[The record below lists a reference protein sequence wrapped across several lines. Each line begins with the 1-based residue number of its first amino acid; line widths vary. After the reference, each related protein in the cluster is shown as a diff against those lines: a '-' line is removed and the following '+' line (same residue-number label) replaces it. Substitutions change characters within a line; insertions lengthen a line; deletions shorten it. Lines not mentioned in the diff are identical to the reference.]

1 MAKIDRGG
9 EAKTTADAKRL
20 RQQDDQVK
28 ENTSTEKRSA
38 LFEWEDD
45 GGAQQS
51 DADGQTDTARPSSGE
66 RRRRDQQGLDATHD
80 SDLRGEHRYDDT
92 HQTEA
97 EQKTRQERDDL
108 KQRLAGRV
116 TRRTT

>member
-9 EAKTTADAKRL
+9 EAKITADAKRL

-28 ENTSTEKRSA
+28 EDTSKEKRSA

-45 GGAQQS
+45 GGARRS
-51 DADGQTDTARPSSGE
+51 DANGQTDTARPSGE
-66 RRRRDQQGLDATHD
+66 RRRPDQQGLDAAHD

-92 HQTEA
+92 HQTEP
-97 EQKTRQERDDL
+97 EQKARQERDDL
-108 KQRLAGRV
+108 KQRLANRV